1 MNNYILNLIK
11 EAVNSEKEKNVDR
24 VYRII
29 WISILER
36 FKQNPNEDILTL
48 TILKMPNNY
57 YNIIYHGDKKITETT
72 LEIANNEKDILKAML
87 ASDGF
92 DIDGSRISIKREKII
107 SYASK
112 TKETNKNIAVP
123 DFPVNM
129 IDEYKIKRN
138 KC

>member
-1 MNNYILNLIK
+1 MNNYILYLIK
-11 EAVNSEKEKNVDR
+11 EAVNSEKEKNADR
-24 VYRII
+24 AYRII

-36 FKQNPNEDILTL
+36 FKQNPNETLLTL

-57 YNIIYHGDKKITETT
+57 YNIIYHGDKKLTETT
-72 LEIANNEKDILKAML
+72 LEITNDEKDILKSML
-87 ASDGF
+87 ISDGF
-92 DIDGSRISIKREKII
+92 NVEGSKISIKREKII
-107 SYASK
+107 SYANK
-112 TKETNKNIAVP
+112 PKETNKNIAVP